1 MLSVPLAGLPTTELP
16 NGISAQ
22 FGYPRTSYNPS
33 VSLAPRTGLSHTG
46 GLSFLEITDG
56 CVALYRSLSDGR
68 RQILD
73 ILGPGRILGPGIADA
88 HACSSI
94 AITHTRLEP
103 VTADW
108 RNADRLSAEIRIM
121 LQRSMDHAILLGRK
135 TAPERVATAL
145 LDLAAQ
151 FAKPSSR
158 PTHAISFILHLTRA
172 DLADWLGLTLETVSR
187 CLNSF
192 KRSGLIH
199 FRSPGL
205 VSITDPNSLTA
216 LAAGQEHSGS
226 QYSSPKGSRR

>member
-1 MLSVPLAGLPTTELP
+1 MLSVPFAGLPTTDIP
-16 NGISAQ
+16 KGISAQ
-22 FGYPRTSYNPS
+22 FGKPGTFYAKS
-33 VSLAPRTGLSHTG
+33 VSLTPRAGLSHASG
-46 GLSFLEITDG
+46 PSFLEIVEG

-94 AITHTRLEP
+94 TITHTRLEP

-108 RNADRLSAEIRIM
+108 RNADRIAAEIRIM

-135 TAPERVATAL
+135 TARERVATAL

-151 FAKPSSR
+151 FAKPSIR
-158 PTHAISFILHLTRA
+158 PTRAIGFILYLTRA

-187 CLNSF
+187 CLNRF
-192 KRSGLIH
+192 KRSGLID
-199 FRSPGL
+199 FRSPEL
-205 VSITDPNSLTA
+205 VSITDPNGLSA

-226 QYSSPKGSRR
+226 NYSSPKGSRR